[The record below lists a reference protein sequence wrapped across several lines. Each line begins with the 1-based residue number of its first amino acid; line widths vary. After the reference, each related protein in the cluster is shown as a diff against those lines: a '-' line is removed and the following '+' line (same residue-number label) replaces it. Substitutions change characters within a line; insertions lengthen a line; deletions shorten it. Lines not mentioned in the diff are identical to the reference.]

1 LNAYLL
7 DNANRPLTTSP
18 KTPNTFNNIRA
29 AFQQYRMEA
38 IDFSPYPPTPV
49 VWAYTA
55 VDAACEP
62 LGCADWRDQLPQ
74 RWSQEGAWL
83 SGEFRVGQIPK
94 PALLTYQQYLQ
105 QQHNNDSNSGQ
116 IRSIGLESLYNYAF
130 KTTSTSLA
138 ELTTPTA
145 ICALFVLV
153 IVLRRIKA
161 TLLPRFSDLGRK
173 AALHTHG
180 RQWLEQKNNQ
190 TRIVKFGEYVFRLLF
205 HTAVSIAGIVYF
217 WDKEWWTADG
227 TKSLWIGYP
236 NQPVDAGMAW
246 YYLTQSAYNVEA
258 MISLL
263 EISFVIKT
271 AAKGKF
277 PGFRIA
283 WSPNVRGDFRE
294 MFVHHVVTN
303 LLIMGSSSFR
313 LTRAGSMVFLVHD
326 ISDIP
331 VDLSK
336 LANFLKWKRS
346 TGVCF
351 FTMVVVWSITR
362 LTILPFVIFKSAM
375 TESWMVCSNG
385 VVDPILYIF
394 YKPIFV
400 FLVGLLIV
408 LHAAWFT
415 MFLQM
420 GYYLIFKGEAHDL
433 SEHKTGENEGAA
445 TKQKIN

>member
-1 LNAYLL
+1 
-7 DNANRPLTTSP
+7 
-18 KTPNTFNNIRA
+18 
-29 AFQQYRMEA
+29 MEA

-49 VWAYTA
+49 VWTYTA
-55 VDAACEP
+55 VDAVCEP

-83 SGEFRVGQIPK
+83 SGEFRVRQRVSDLK

-105 QQHNNDSNSGQ
+105 QQHDDTTTT
-116 IRSIGLESLYNYAF
+116 SIGWESLYNYAF

-153 IVLRRIKA
+153 VVLKGIK
-161 TLLPRFSDLGRK
+161 TILLPRFSELGRR

-180 RQWLEQKNNQ
+180 QKWLDQKNNQ
-190 TRIVKFGEYVFRLLF
+190 IRITKFGEYVYRLIF
-205 HTAVSIAGIVYF
+205 HTSVSIAGIVYF
-217 WDKEWWTADG
+217 WDKEWWMVDG

-236 NQPVDAGMAW
+236 NQPIDPGMAW
-246 YYLTQSAYNVEA
+246 YYLVQSAYNVEA

-271 AAKGKF
+271 ALQGKAWKF
-277 PGFRIA
+277 PGFRVE
-283 WSPNVRGDFRE
+283 WSPTVRGDFRE
-294 MFVHHVVTN
+294 MFVHHVITN

-313 LTRAGSMVFLVHD
+313 LTRPGSIIFLVHD

-331 VDLSK
+331 VDMSK
-336 LANFLKWKRS
+336 LANFLKWKIS
-346 TGVCF
+346 TMICF
-351 FTMVVVWSITR
+351 TTMVVLWCITR
-362 LTILPFVIFKSAM
+362 LTILPFVIFKSVM
-375 TESWMVCSNG
+375 NESWMVCADGLVN
-385 VVDPILYIF
+385 PILF
-394 YKPIFV
+394 LFWQPIFV
-400 FLVGLLIV
+400 FLMGLLIL

-420 GYYLIFKGEAHDL
+420 GYYLAFKGEAHDL
-433 SEHKTGENEGAA
+433 SEHKSGESQSSA
-445 TKQKIN
+445 TKPKTN

>member
-1 LNAYLL
+1 
-7 DNANRPLTTSP
+7 
-18 KTPNTFNNIRA
+18 
-29 AFQQYRMEA
+29 MEE
-38 IDFSPYPPTPV
+38 IDFSPYPPPPLI
-49 VWAYTA
+49 WAYTA

-62 LGCADWRDQLPQ
+62 LGCQDWRDQLPE
-74 RWSQEGAWL
+74 RWTREGAWL
-83 SGEFRVGQIPK
+83 SGEFRVRQRVSDLK

-105 QQHNNDSNSGQ
+105 QHKNDSGQ

-153 IVLRRIKA
+153 IVIRRIKA
-161 TLLPRFSDLGRK
+161 ILMPRFSELGRK

-180 RQWLEQKNNQ
+180 KHWLEHKNNQ
-190 TRIVKFGEYVFRLLF
+190 TRILKFGEYVFRLIF
-205 HTAVSIAGIVYF
+205 HTCVSIAGIVYF
-217 WDKEWWTADG
+217 WDKDWWRVDG
-227 TKSLWIGYP
+227 TKSLWIDYP
-236 NQPVDAGMAW
+236 NQPIDPGMAW
-246 YYLTQSAYNVEA
+246 YYLVQSAYNVEA

-263 EISFVIKT
+263 EISFVIKA
-271 AAKGKF
+271 AAKGNF
-277 PGFRIA
+277 PGFRIE
-283 WSPNVRGDFRE
+283 WSPSVRGDFRE

-313 LTRAGSMVFLVHD
+313 LTRAGSMVFLIHD

-336 LANFLKWKRS
+336 LANFLKWKVS
-346 TGVCF
+346 TAVCF
-351 FTMVVVWSITR
+351 STMVVLWCITR
-362 LTILPFVIFKSAM
+362 LTILPFVIFKSVM
-375 TESWMVCSNG
+375 IESWMVCANG
-385 VVDPILYIF
+385 VVDPILYVF
-394 YKPIFV
+394 YQPVFV
-400 FLVGLLIV
+400 FLVGLLIL

-420 GYYLIFKGEAHDL
+420 GYYLVFKGEAHDL
-433 SEHKTGENEGAA
+433 SEHKSGENQGTA